1 MTVFEPLLPIIVLA
15 SFVCQIG
22 AAAVAVRIAKMSR
35 PGWGWFLLAAG
46 MLLMVIRRAVVLAG
60 WWGGFS
66 GNLAHETVGLFVS
79 AACLAGVLL
88 IKPVLDSSW
97 RFQTFMEMETERLNA
112 ILQVLPGMV
121 YRCRNDPQWTM
132 EFVSEGCRELTGYLP
147 EDLIGNRR
155 VAYGEVILPEDRDTV
170 YREVE
175 AAVAEKRP
183 YRLVYRIRTAQ
194 GHVKWV
200 WEQGAGVFDEEGEVL
215 YLTGYITDVTV
226 WRNIEEELRRAQAT
240 WAQEKEEWVKQ
251 EGQLLSRVW
260 YAYEHQNQTIA
271 YEIHDGY
278 VQLATAALMSLES
291 YRYQWTTSPETAE
304 QILKRAMQLLRD
316 AIAEARRLIQGLRP
330 VVLDEQGLIPALQT
344 LFKDMEQRANVQ
356 IHFVNR
362 TDISRLVP
370 PVEVNIYRI
379 IQEAVQNA
387 IRHSQSPEVFV
398 QLAKEGDQLVIEVR
412 DEGVGFDVKSVP
424 RDRFG
429 LTSIR
434 DRARLL
440 GGWADIVSQPGQ
452 GTLVRVVIPLNPVVS
467 VPTDNGS
474 QPLDPVPINS

>member
-1 MTVFEPLLPIIVLA
+1 MSESLFGIIVLL
-15 SFVCQIG
+15 SFICQIA
-22 AAAVAVRIAKMSR
+22 AAAVGLRIAKISR
-35 PGWGWFLLAAG
+35 PGWGWLLLAGG
-46 MLLMVIRRAVVLAG
+46 MVLMAIRQGVVLAA
-60 WWGGFS
+60 WWRGFS
-66 GNLAHETVGLFVS
+66 GDFSQETIALFVS
-79 AACLAGVLL
+79 IACLLGVLL
-88 IKPVLDSSW
+88 IKPVLDASW

-112 ILQVLPGMV
+112 ILQLLPGMV

-132 EFVSEGCRELTGYLP
+132 EFVSDGCRELTGYTP

-155 VAYGEVILPEDRDTV
+155 IAYGEVIIPEDRDAV

-175 AAVAEKRP
+175 AAVANKRP

-194 GHVKWV
+194 GQVKWV

-226 WRNIEEELRRAQAT
+226 WRNIEEELRKAQAT

-260 YAYEHQNQTIA
+260 YTFEHQNQTIA
-271 YEIHDGY
+271 YEIHDGC
-278 VQLATAALMSLES
+278 VQLATAALMNLES
-291 YRYQWTTSPETAE
+291 YRHQRATSPETAE
-304 QILKRAMQLLRD
+304 QLLERAIQLLRD
-316 AIAEARRLIQGLRP
+316 SIAEARRLIQGLRP
-330 VVLDEQGLIPALQT
+330 VALEEQGLIPALQM
-344 LFKDMEQRANVQ
+344 LFKDWEKRTNVQ

-362 TDISRLVP
+362 TDIARLVP
-370 PVEVNIYRI
+370 PVEVNVYRI

-424 RDRFG
+424 RERFG

-440 GGWADIVSQPGQ
+440 GGWADIVSEFGR
-452 GTLVRVVIPLNPVVS
+452 GTLVRVVIPLNPLVS
-467 VPTDNGS
+467 APTNNGS
-474 QPLDPVPINS
+474 QPLGPVPVNS